1 MIANCAFA
9 AAMVVVGIAAW
20 LARDLTFLAPHK
32 ALIFREYGPVIGGGL
47 LLVFLNLTAIFY
59 AFARWLF
66 LRETGR
72 KLSHLDRQL
81 TTADAVLHDLRHLD
95 SGTTDHVARF

>member
-9 AAMVVVGIAAW
+9 AAVIAVGMVAW
-20 LARDLTFLAPHK
+20 LARELTFLAPYK
-32 ALIFREYGPVIGGGL
+32 ALILREYGLVIGGGL
-47 LLVFLNLTAIFY
+47 LLSFLNLTAVFY
-59 AFARWLF
+59 ALARWLF

-95 SGTTDHVARF
+95 SGTTDHVA